1 MKTTLIKKSGWLLLV
16 FLLQQAFTQTQM
28 ALLLPNAPADT
39 VVAINNTN
47 LVKKDASIITLQPVM
62 QEYVKGYLKEN
73 AYSLGKL
80 KKRKG
85 DKIKAI
91 QQLFEKSGLPPGLS
105 YMAIVES
112 ELENKCTSGAG
123 AVGVWQLMPET
134 AQRLG
139 LKVDSTTDQRRHF
152 YKSSVAAARHLKE
165 LYKDLDDWLLVV
177 AAYNCGVGNVYKAIK
192 LSGSRDYWKL
202 QRYLPGETKQ
212 HVKRFIAIHY
222 YYEQSGSVA
231 TLTKQER
238 LDYFASLVANNQA
251 PIPAVTASIR
261 NSDTMQDFNKQQA
274 TEAVIAGAKEL
285 KL

>member
-28 ALLLPNAPADT
+28 ALLLPHAPEDT
-39 VVAINNTN
+39 VVAVNNINP
-47 LVKKDASIITLQPVM
+47 VKKDVSIITLQPVM
-62 QEYVKGYLKEN
+62 QDYVKDYLKEN
-73 AYSLGKL
+73 AYSLNKL

-112 ELENKCTSGAG
+112 ELESKCTSGAG

-177 AAYNCGVGNVYKAIK
+177 AAYNCGIGNVYKAIK

-222 YYEQSGSVA
+222 YYEKSGSVA

-238 LDYFASLVANNQA
+238 LDYLASLVANNQA
-251 PIPAVTASIR
+251 PIPALTAYIR
-261 NSDTMQDFNKQQA
+261 NSDTMQELNKQQA

-285 KL
+285 KP

>member
-1 MKTTLIKKSGWLLLV
+1 MLLV

-28 ALLLPNAPADT
+28 ALLLPHAPEDT
-39 VVAINNTN
+39 LVAVNKVNV
-47 LVKKDASIITLQPVM
+47 VKKDASVITLQPAM
-62 QEYVKGYLKEN
+62 QDYVKDYLKEN
-73 AYSLGKL
+73 AYSLDKL

-85 DKIKAI
+85 ENIKTI
-91 QQLFEKSGLPPGLS
+91 QQLFEKSGLPPGLA

-112 ELENKCTSGAG
+112 ELESKCTSGAG

-139 LKVDSTTDQRRHF
+139 LKVDSATDQRRHF

-165 LYKDLDDWLLVV
+165 LYKNLDDWLLVV
-177 AAYNCGVGNVYKAIK
+177 AAYNCGIGNVYKAIK

-202 QRYLPGETKQ
+202 QRYLPGETKL

-222 YYEQSGSVA
+222 YYEQKGSVA

-261 NSDTMQDFNKQQA
+261 NSDTMLELNKQQV
-274 TEAVIAGAKEL
+274 TEAVIAGAREQKM
-285 KL
+285 

>member
-47 LVKKDASIITLQPVM
+47 LAKKDASIITLQPVM
-62 QEYVKGYLKEN
+62 QEYVKDYLKEN

-152 YKSSVAAARHLKE
+152 YKSSIAAARHLKE

-285 KL
+285 KP

>member
-202 QRYLPGETKQ
+202 QRYLPGETKL

-222 YYEQSGSVA
+222 YYEQRGSVA

-238 LDYFASLVANNQA
+238 LDYLASLVANYQA
-251 PIPAVTASIR
+251 PIPALTASVP
-261 NSDTMQDFNKQQA
+261 NSDTVPELNKQQA